1 MVCIVY
7 SLVVVVSGKD
17 RADALGRV
25 RVDARCVLLLV
36 EGGPIQREG
45 ERAVA
50 QCALA
55 PPPVRGPHVLT
66 RLPPGHLAVAKLGQ
80 TSPRRGGVLDQA
92 HRRPPSVAV
101 TGRCVP
107 RRRRS
112 SVRMPERLNGGDTV
126 VVAPRA
132 TLSDTAGRVGPREN
146 PVGRA
151 TH

>member
-7 SLVVVVSGKD
+7 SLVVVVSGPD
-17 RADALGRV
+17 ANALGRV

-80 TSPRRGGVLDQA
+80 TSPRRGGALDQA
-92 HRRPPSVAV
+92 HRRPPSVAA

-107 RRRRS
+107 RRGRS

-126 VVAPRA
+126 VVAPKA
-132 TLSDTAGRVGPREN
+132 TLSDTTVRVGPRDNLVES
-146 PVGRA
+146 G
-151 TH
+151 